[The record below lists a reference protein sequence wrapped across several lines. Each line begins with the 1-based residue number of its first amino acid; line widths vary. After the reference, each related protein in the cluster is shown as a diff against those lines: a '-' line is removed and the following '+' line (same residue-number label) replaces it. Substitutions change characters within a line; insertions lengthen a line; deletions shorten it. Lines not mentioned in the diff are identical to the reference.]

1 MSKKIAVIVPTD
13 FSETS
18 VSALPWARRMTGLP
32 DAQLHCIYIVEEP
45 HIYGTLGMD
54 MATVPMPTAQELANS
69 AEQQLDAFVA
79 EHLSDLKP
87 RPVTEVLIGKPADQI
102 VSYADSVSGA
112 LIVMSTHG
120 YSGVKHALLG
130 STTEAVLRH
139 ANCPVLSIRSQ

>member
-1 MSKKIAVIVPTD
+1 MSNSIAIIVPTD

-18 VSALPWARRMTGLP
+18 ISALTWARRMAGLP

-54 MATVPMPTAQELANS
+54 MATVPMPTAQELADS
-69 AEQQLDAFVA
+69 AERQLAEFV
-79 EHLSDLKP
+79 EKNLSDLEPK
-87 RPVTEVLIGKPADQI
+87 PVTEVLIGKPADKI
-102 VSYADSVSGA
+102 VEYSDSVSGA

-130 STTEAVLRH
+130 STTEGVLRH
-139 ANCPVLSIRSQ
+139 ANCPVLSIRAQ